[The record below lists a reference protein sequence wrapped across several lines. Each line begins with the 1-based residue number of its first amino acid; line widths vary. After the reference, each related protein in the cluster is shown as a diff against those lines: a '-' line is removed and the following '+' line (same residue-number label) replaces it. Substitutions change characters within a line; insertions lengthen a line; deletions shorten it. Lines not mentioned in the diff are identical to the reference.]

1 MASRGVNKV
10 ILVGNLGQ
18 DPEVRYMPNGNAVAN
33 ITVAT
38 SESWKDQQGQQQER
52 TEWHRVVMFGKLAEI
67 AGEYLRKGSQVYL
80 EGKLQTRKWK
90 DQSGQDKYTTEVVVD
105 MGGTMQMLGGRNQ
118 HQGGISQGGNQGGM
132 NQGGMNQSQ
141 GSYGGGQAQS
151 QYNAPQQ
158 SGGYQP
164 KPAQQPQQ
172 PQQQYNAPQ
181 QQSYGQQQNSG
192 YAPKPQQPAPQQQA
206 APQQR
211 PAPQPQPQQQN
222 YTPDLDDGWDDD
234 IPF

>member
-1 MASRGVNKV
+1 MASRGINKV

-38 SESWKDQQGQQQER
+38 SDSWKDQQGQQQER
-52 TEWHRVVMFGKLAEI
+52 TEWHRVVFFGKLAEI

-90 DQSGQDKYTTEVVVD
+90 DQSGQDRYTTEIVVD
-105 MGGTMQMLGGRNQ
+105 QSGTMQMLGGRNQ
-118 HQGGISQGGNQGGM
+118 GQQ
-132 NQGGMNQSQ
+132 
-141 GSYGGGQAQS
+141 GGQAAGNMGGGYAPQGGDNN
-151 QYNAPQQ
+151 YGAAPQQ
-158 SGGYQP
+158 QYAAP
-164 KPAQQPQQ
+164 QQQQ

-181 QQSYGQQQNSG
+181 AAAPAYQQPQQNTGYAPKPQQNSG
-192 YAPKPQQPAPQQQA
+192 YAPKPQA
-206 APQQR
+206 AQR
-211 PAPQPQPQQQN
+211 PAPQQPAPAQQPQQN